1 LADGEG
7 DLSELSASFLAH
19 ANYLRAFTH
28 LAGFSPLRRRPVA
41 MQEIAQK
48 LRTQLATTPDVAAGS
63 AAPQRPVVIACL
75 NRAWGTELLMT
86 MTRRYASEEELIRVG
101 NSWSAVQAYYA
112 SYSATQALLVA
123 LGQRRPTSH
132 EVTQKRAVDLWI
144 TRSLDVPPWT
154 FGRGSPTATATD
166 PQGYRH
172 GPGRSL
178 NETMHQWSTCDAHT
192 CWDIAALA
200 LRHTRGRALD
210 DALAHRRQRKLAE
223 KKRTFRTSQE
233 IRRLHGKRPLTEPT
247 WPARTT
253 LTRVERA
260 EEEERLRIFTTLDYM
275 YRLRIKANYED
286 ARMFT
291 EGPSASPQSAAV
303 ARDLIDLTAATLLI
317 HELRISAFLG
327 RKWFVGEVDR
337 WLAANA
343 PPGAAEGLVARRQL
357 LWEDQ

>member
-1 LADGEG
+1 
-7 DLSELSASFLAH
+7 
-19 ANYLRAFTH
+19 
-28 LAGFSPLRRRPVA
+28 
-41 MQEIAQK
+41 MQEIARK
-48 LRTQLATTPDVAAGS
+48 LRAQLATTPDVVAGS
-63 AAPQRPVVIACL
+63 AAPERPVVIACL

-112 SYSATQALLVA
+112 SYSATQALLIA

-132 EVTQKRAVDLWI
+132 EVTQKRTVDLWI

-154 FGRGSPTATATD
+154 FGRGSASASATD

-172 GPGRSL
+172 GPGRPL
-178 NETMHQWSTCDAHT
+178 NETMHQWSTCDSHT

-210 DALAHRRQRKLAE
+210 YALAHRRQRKLAE
-223 KKRTFRTSQE
+223 KKRTFRASQE
-233 IRRLHGKRPLTEPT
+233 TRRLQGKRPLTEPT

-260 EEEERLRIFTTLDYM
+260 EEGERLRIFTTLDY
-275 YRLRIKANYED
+275 
-286 ARMFT
+286 
-291 EGPSASPQSAAV
+291 GPTASPQSAAV
-303 ARDLIDLTAATLLI
+303 ARDLIDLTAATLLV
-317 HELRISAFLG
+317 HELRISAVLG
-327 RKWFVGEVDR
+327 RTWFMGEVNR

-357 LWEDQ
+357 LAGG